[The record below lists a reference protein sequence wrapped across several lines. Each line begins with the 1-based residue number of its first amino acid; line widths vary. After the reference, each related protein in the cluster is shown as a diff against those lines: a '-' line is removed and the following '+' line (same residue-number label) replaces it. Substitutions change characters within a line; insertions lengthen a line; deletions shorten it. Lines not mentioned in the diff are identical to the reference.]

1 MSKLNKKTLL
11 RILNWIVLIV
21 WAVFIFSN
29 SADNG
34 TTSGGK
40 SDVIANYVI
49 DAVYPDYENM
59 DAEKKESLHSD
70 VVFIVRK
77 GAHITEFAVLG
88 VLTSLLISQYTEKR
102 RIWYPAS
109 IVCSVIYAS
118 TDEFHQL
125 FVPGRGGQVRD
136 VLIDSIGILVGCSA
150 VLLIITLVKRRAAKL
165 QRKAS

>member
-1 MSKLNKKTLL
+1 MSKLSKKTIL
-11 RILNWIVLIV
+11 RVLNWILLIL
-21 WAVFIFSN
+21 WAIFIFSN
-29 SADNG
+29 SADTG
-34 TTSGGK
+34 KTSGGK
-40 SDVIANYVI
+40 SDVIADYVI

-59 DAEKKESLHSD
+59 DVAEKESLHSN

-88 VLTSLLISQYTEKR
+88 VLTSLLISQYIDKR

-136 VLIDSIGILVGCSA
+136 VLIDSIGILIGCSA
-150 VLLIITLVKRRAAKL
+150 VLLMITLIKRRTAAQKKKNL
-165 QRKAS
+165 